1 MQHARSIANATGIQG
16 HIDDLLL
23 DRRRVTSVAIFQ
35 QEGPS
40 TPLETRPAP
49 IPLLAFAV
57 QLLNVIVD
65 IIANN
70 PIAQKVV
77 ELSSSQPYSL
87 VEHSLYRFV
96 FPPQGV

>member
-1 MQHARSIANATGIQG
+1 MWNPPIALSPEEQKIVARTQKARK
-16 HIDDLLL
+16 L
-23 DRRRVTSVAIFQ
+23 
-35 QEGPS
+35 
-40 TPLETRPAP
+40 
-49 IPLLAFAV
+49 
-57 QLLNVIVD
+57 D

-96 FPPQGV
+96 CPPQGV

>member
-1 MQHARSIANATGIQG
+1 MACCEITLRSLVSVA
-16 HIDDLLL
+16 HFLLL
-23 DRRRVTSVAIFQ
+23 
-35 QEGPS
+35 
-40 TPLETRPAP
+40 
-49 IPLLAFAV
+49 
-57 QLLNVIVD
+57 D

>member
-1 MQHARSIANATGIQG
+1 MQ
-16 HIDDLLL
+16 LLL
-23 DRRRVTSVAIFQ
+23 MAAYH
-35 QEGPS
+35 PS
-40 TPLETRPAP
+40 L
-49 IPLLAFAV
+49 
-57 QLLNVIVD
+57 D

>member
-1 MQHARSIANATGIQG
+1 MS
-16 HIDDLLL
+16 
-23 DRRRVTSVAIFQ
+23 
-35 QEGPS
+35 
-40 TPLETRPAP
+40 ETRN
-49 IPLLAFAV
+49 
-57 QLLNVIVD
+57 QLPRKLD

-96 FPPQGV
+96 FPPQGVEKGVFLPSSQRASKAFACHD